1 MTGPRRERWVSSN
14 AELSPAVSES
24 AARGSKEKP
33 PRHVER
39 RPQHVGQCGGRM
51 RARMPLRVRRLVLV
65 AVAVACASVPATAVA
80 AGAPAT
86 ASVIV
91 YRCGA
96 DFANLCR
103 LDPLSRHDQP
113 LTSDGN
119 QSMAYQS
126 PSLSRDGRHLA
137 FVFNQQ
143 VYVGDANAA
152 ERQP

>member
-1 MTGPRRERWVSSN
+1 
-14 AELSPAVSES
+14 
-24 AARGSKEKP
+24 
-33 PRHVER
+33 
-39 RPQHVGQCGGRM
+39 M
-51 RARMPLRVRRLVLV
+51 RSRMPLRVRRLVLV
-65 AVAVACASVPATAVA
+65 AVVVACASVPATAVA

-103 LDPLSRHDQP
+103 LDPLSRHHQP

-143 VYVGDANAA
+143 VYWATRTRPSASPSR
-152 ERQP
+152 ERKARGTRICAPMPRRSAFSAFA